1 MRRLE
6 STRFRPIPTPP
17 PDRFSLMEND
27 NSRYPGRLIMPL
39 VVVALL
45 AALWAGLL
53 RLGWRLP
60 PLQPQLAGAH
70 GPLMVVGFLGTLIAL
85 ERAVA
90 LRKTW
95 CLAAPVLIGVGALLL
110 IVGWVTAGAALMV
123 LGSGALVLVSAD
135 MVRQHPALHTWTMA
149 SGAVALLVG
158 TVLWALGRPIFAAST
173 WWAGFLVLVIA
184 GERLELS
191 RVLRLTPRQRVLFL
205 VAVGLFGFGLIG
217 SLFDYATGMRL
228 ASVGVI
234 AVALWLVAFDL
245 ARRNVRREGLTRYIA
260 VNLLVGYVWLV
271 ISGVI
276 GVIYTPLIVGPVYDA
291 WLHALFL
298 GFVLGMIFAH
308 APIILPGVT
317 GFVVEYR
324 PIFYLPPILL
334 NLSLLLRLAGDF
346 APNQTLRQWGGLLN
360 EVAILVFAM
369 FIVIAI
375 LRERSVR

>member
-1 MRRLE
+1 
-6 STRFRPIPTPP
+6 
-17 PDRFSLMEND
+17 MEND
-27 NSRYPGRLIMPL
+27 NLRYPGRLIMPL

-158 TVLWALGRPIFAAST
+158 TLLWALGRPIFEAST
-173 WWAGFLVLVIA
+173 WWAGFLILVIA

-191 RVLRLTPRQRVLFL
+191 RVLRLTPRQRALFL
-205 VAVGLFGFGLIG
+205 IAVGLFGFGLIG
-217 SLFDYATGMRL
+217 SLFDYGSGTRL

-234 AVALWLVAFDL
+234 AVALWLIAFDL
-245 ARRNVRREGLTRYIA
+245 ARRNIRKKGLTRYIA

-271 ISGVI
+271 VSGVI
-276 GVIYTPLIVGPVYDA
+276 GVIYTPLIVGPLYDA

-298 GFVLGMIFAH
+298 GFVFGMIFAH

>member
-1 MRRLE
+1 
-6 STRFRPIPTPP
+6 
-17 PDRFSLMEND
+17 MEND

-276 GVIYTPLIVGPVYDA
+276 GVIYTPLIVGPLYDA